1 MKNPL
6 LAKPKM
12 KIYLLLLAAAAGMM
26 VALGKCQRQYAPTK
40 TGASEGDTIDVAIE
54 YSPMSLYMYEDT
66 LGGFYHDLLQL
77 IARRYGVSVK
87 MHPMTS
93 LQQSLEM
100 LDNGNYDIVA
110 AQVPATSDFKD
121 KYRFSDAIYIDNQV
135 LVQKTD
141 SAGQTKI
148 KSQLDLAGQTV
159 CVTKGSPAVTRLH
172 NLAREIGDSIT
183 ICELDY
189 SPEQLFLLIAAGEQQ
204 LAVVNDKTARPLVA
218 EHPDINISTDI
229 SFNQFQSWVIRKDDV
244 HMADSLNRW
253 LRDIRKT
260 PDYKT
265 LSDRY
270 LNN

>member
-40 TGASEGDTIDVAIE
+40 TGASGGDTIDVAIE

-93 LQQSLEM
+93 LQQSLEE
-100 LDNGNYDIVA
+100 

-204 LAVVNDKTARPLVA
+204 LAVVNDKTARSLVA